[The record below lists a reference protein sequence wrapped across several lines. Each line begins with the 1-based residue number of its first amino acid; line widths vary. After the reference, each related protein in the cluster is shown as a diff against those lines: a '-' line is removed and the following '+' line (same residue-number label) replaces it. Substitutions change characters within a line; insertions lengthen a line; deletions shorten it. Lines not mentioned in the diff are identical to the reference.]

1 MIVKL
6 YSIRDRLTGYNPPIA
21 FKDERVALRWF
32 ESFCKQKKD
41 QEYIEPKYYEL
52 YEVGTFDTDNG
63 SGSIFEVGQNKLIK
77 EGEQFE

>member
-21 FKDERVALRWF
+21 FKDERIAQRWF

-52 YEVGTFDTDNG
+52 YEVGTFDTENG
-63 SGSIFEVGQNKLIK
+63 SGNIFEVGQSKLIK

>member
-6 YSIRDRLTGYNPPIA
+6 YSIRDKLTGYNPPIA
-21 FKDERVALRWF
+21 FKDERISTRWF

-52 YEVGTFDTDNG
+52 YEVGTFDTETG
-63 SGSIFEVGQNKLIK
+63 TGEIYTQGQTKLIK
-77 EGEQFE
+77 EGEQFG

>member
-6 YSIRDRLTGYNPPIA
+6 YSIRDKLTGYNPPIA
-21 FKDERVALRWF
+21 FKDERVAQRWF

-52 YEVGTFDTDNG
+52 YEVGIFDTDNG
-63 SGSIFEVGQNKLIK
+63 SGSVYELGQNKLIK

>member
-6 YSIRDRLTGYNPPIA
+6 YSIRDKLTGYNPPIA
-21 FKDERVALRWF
+21 FKDERIANRWF

-52 YEVGTFDTDNG
+52 YEVGTFDTENG
-63 SGSIFEVGQNKLIK
+63 SGSIYEQGQNKLIK

>member
-6 YSIRDRLTGYNPPIA
+6 YSIRDKLTGYNPPIA
-21 FKDERVALRWF
+21 FKDERIAQRWF
-32 ESFCKQKKD
+32 ESFCKQKRE

-52 YEVGTFDTDNG
+52 YEVGTFDTENG
-63 SGSIFEVGQNKLIK
+63 SGNIYELGQNKLIK

>member
-6 YSIRDRLTGYNPPIA
+6 YSIRDKLTGYNPPIA
-21 FKDERVALRWF
+21 FKDERIAQRWF

-52 YEVGTFDTDNG
+52 YEVGTFDTENG
-63 SGSIFEVGQNKLIK
+63 SGSIYEQGQNKLIK